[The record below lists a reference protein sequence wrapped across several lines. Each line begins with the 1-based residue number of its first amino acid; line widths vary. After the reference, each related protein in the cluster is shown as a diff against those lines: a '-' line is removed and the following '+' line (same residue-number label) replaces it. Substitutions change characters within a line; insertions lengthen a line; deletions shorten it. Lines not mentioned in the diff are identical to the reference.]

1 MEVRENFPGIFISSF
16 FGKNAVPLLYDN
28 RCGFIME
35 TNVQLELAYN
45 FLQYTGVNVFLTGK
59 AGTGKTTF
67 LHRLKRLSPK
77 RMIVLAPTGVA
88 AINAGGVTIHS
99 FFQLPFG
106 PYRAPLTNE
115 LPETKERFTNKFS
128 KEKIDIIRSLDLLV
142 IDEISMVRADLLDAV
157 HDVLCRYRDKTRPF
171 GGVQLLMIGDLQQL
185 APIVKEEEWSLLRTY
200 YKSPFFFNSLAL
212 QQTSYVSIELT
223 QVYRQCDGEFIRLLN
238 AIRGNCAD
246 QTVFDLLN
254 RRYIPGFKPGK
265 EEGYITL
272 TTHNAQA
279 QLINSRE
286 LEEIPASAY
295 SFLAEV
301 KDNFPAYAFPT
312 EECLVLKKGAQVLFV
327 KNDSSPE
334 KRYYNGKI
342 GKITEIGAERIRVKC
357 ADDRKEIEVGKEEW
371 TNTKY
376 TIDPETKE
384 ITETIE
390 GVFRQYPLKTA
401 WAITIHKSQGLTF
414 ERAII
419 DAGAAFTHGQ
429 VYVALSRC
437 KTLEGLV
444 LSSPLKNNVLIS
456 DRTVESFTER
466 VEKSQPDAIDLEKAR
481 LQYYTELVTD
491 LFDFMLLWK
500 RLQRVAWVFGEH
512 LGKLY
517 PEWTARYRQARENC
531 FSEIVS
537 VGEKFKIQLT
547 RLIAASENAEQDKR
561 IRERISKGVIYFSEK
576 LQTIV
581 LDLLENSV
589 LEIDNKEVR
598 KIAEEALGRLQQEAA
613 VKQETLTAA
622 ENGFS
627 VKSYLAARSR
637 AMLEKPRIK
646 MRKSTDK
653 IDISADIGHPELYN
667 RLRHWRKEEADRL
680 KLPVYTIMQQK
691 ALLGVA
697 NTLPTSGKELL
708 KIPGIG
714 KKVMEKYGKK
724 LLEIVDEFRWGI
736 NEPE

>member
-1 MEVRENFPGIFISSF
+1 M
-16 FGKNAVPLLYDN
+16 YDH
-28 RCGFIME
+28 RRGFSME
-35 TNVQLELAYN
+35 TNVQLDLAYN

-106 PYRAPLTNE
+106 PYIPARIQE
-115 LPETKERFTNKFS
+115 LPVTKERFTNKFS
-128 KEKIDIIRSLDLLV
+128 KEKINIIRSLDLLV

-157 HDVLCRYRDKTRPF
+157 HDVLCRYRDKSRPF

-185 APIVKEEEWSLLRTY
+185 APVVKEEEWNLLKTY
-200 YKSPFFFNSLAL
+200 YQSPFFFNSLAL
-212 QQTSYVSIELT
+212 QQTSYISIELT
-223 QVYRQCDGEFIRLLN
+223 QIYRQCDREFIRLLN

-246 QTVFDLLN
+246 KTVFDLLN
-254 RRYIPGFKPGK
+254 RRYVPDFKPDK

-286 LEEIPASAY
+286 LEEIPESAY
-295 SFLAEV
+295 SFLAEI

-312 EECLVLKKGAQVLFV
+312 EERLVLKKGAQVMFV
-327 KNDSSPE
+327 KNDSSPG

-342 GKITEIGAERIRVKC
+342 GKITEISTERIRVKC
-357 ADDRKEIEVGKEEW
+357 ADDQEEIEVGKEEW

-390 GVFRQYPLKTA
+390 GVFRQYPLKMA

-419 DAGAAFTHGQ
+419 DVGAAFTHGQ

-444 LSSPLKNNVLIS
+444 LSSPLKNRALIS
-456 DRTVESFTER
+456 DRTVESFTEK
-466 VEKSQPDAIDLEKAR
+466 VEKSQPDITDLEKAR
-481 LQYYTELVTD
+481 RQYYTELVTD
-491 LFDFMLLWK
+491 LFDFTLLWK

-517 PEWTARYRQARENC
+517 PELTARYRQARENC
-531 FSEIVS
+531 YPEMVA
-537 VGEKFKIQLT
+537 VGERFRIQLT
-547 RLIAASENAEQDKR
+547 RLMAAGENAEQDKL
-561 IRERISKGVIYFSEK
+561 IGERIGKGVVYFSEK
-576 LQTIV
+576 LQAIV
-581 LDLLENSV
+581 ISLLENSV

-598 KIAEEALGRLQQEAA
+598 KIVEEALGHLQQEVT
-613 VKQETLTAA
+613 VKQGTLAAA

-646 MRKSTDK
+646 TRKSTDK
-653 IDISADIGHPELYN
+653 IDISGDLKYPELYN
-667 RLRHWRKEEADRL
+667 LLRHWRKEEADRL
-680 KLPVYTIMQQK
+680 KLPVYTIIQQK

-697 NTLPTSGKELL
+697 NTLPTSGRELL

-714 KKVMEKYGKK
+714 KKVIEKYGKK
-724 LLEIVDEFRWGI
+724 LLEIVDEFRLGI
-736 NEPE
+736 NKPE

>member
-1 MEVRENFPGIFISSF
+1 M
-16 FGKNAVPLLYDN
+16 YDH
-28 RCGFIME
+28 RRGFSME
-35 TNVQLELAYN
+35 TNVQLDLAYN

-106 PYRAPLTNE
+106 PYILARIQE
-115 LPETKERFTNKFS
+115 LPVTKERFTNKFS
-128 KEKIDIIRSLDLLV
+128 KEKINIIRSLDLLV

-157 HDVLCRYRDKTRPF
+157 HDVLCRYRDKSRPF

-185 APIVKEEEWSLLRTY
+185 APVVKEEEWNLLKNY
-200 YKSPFFFNSLAL
+200 YQSPFFFNSLAL
-212 QQTSYVSIELT
+212 QQTSYISIELT
-223 QVYRQCDGEFIRLLN
+223 QVYRQCDEEFIRLLN

-246 QTVFDLLN
+246 KTIFDLLN
-254 RRYIPGFKPGK
+254 RRYMPDFKPDK

-286 LEEIPASAY
+286 LEEIPESAY

-312 EECLVLKKGAQVLFV
+312 EERLVLKKGAQVMFV
-327 KNDSSPE
+327 KNDSSPG

-342 GKITEIGAERIRVKC
+342 GKITEISTERIRVKC
-357 ADDRKEIEVGKEEW
+357 MDDQEEIEVGKEEW

-419 DAGAAFTHGQ
+419 DVGAAFTHGQ

-444 LSSPLKNNVLIS
+444 LSSPLKNRALIS
-456 DRTVESFTER
+456 DRTVESFTEK
-466 VEKSQPDAIDLEKAR
+466 VEKSQPDITDLEKAR
-481 LQYYTELVTD
+481 RQYYTELVTD
-491 LFDFMLLWK
+491 LFDFTLLWK

-517 PEWTARYRQARENC
+517 PELTARYRQARENC
-531 FSEIVS
+531 YPEMVA
-537 VGEKFKIQLT
+537 VGERFRIQLT
-547 RLIAASENAEQDKR
+547 RLMAAGENAEQDKL
-561 IRERISKGVIYFSEK
+561 IGERIGKGVVYFSEK
-576 LQTIV
+576 LQAIV
-581 LDLLENSV
+581 ISLLENSV

-598 KIAEEALGRLQQEAA
+598 KIVEEALGHLQQEVT
-613 VKQETLTAA
+613 VKQETLAAA

-637 AMLEKPRIK
+637 AMLEKLRIK
-646 MRKSTDK
+646 TRKSTDK
-653 IDISADIGHPELYN
+653 IDISGDLKYPELYN
-667 RLRHWRKEEADRL
+667 LLRHWRKEEADRL
-680 KLPVYTIMQQK
+680 KLPVYTIIQQK

-697 NTLPTSGKELL
+697 NTLPTSGRELL

-714 KKVMEKYGKK
+714 KKVIEKYGKK
-724 LLEIVDEFRWGI
+724 LLEIVDEFRLGI
-736 NEPE
+736 NKPE

>member
-1 MEVRENFPGIFISSF
+1 M
-16 FGKNAVPLLYDN
+16 
-28 RCGFIME
+28 
-35 TNVQLELAYN
+35 
-45 FLQYTGVNVFLTGK
+45 
-59 AGTGKTTF
+59 
-67 LHRLKRLSPK
+67 
-77 RMIVLAPTGVA
+77 
-88 AINAGGVTIHS
+88 
-99 FFQLPFG
+99 
-106 PYRAPLTNE
+106 
-115 LPETKERFTNKFS
+115 
-128 KEKIDIIRSLDLLV
+128 
-142 IDEISMVRADLLDAV
+142 
-157 HDVLCRYRDKTRPF
+157 
-171 GGVQLLMIGDLQQL
+171 
-185 APIVKEEEWSLLRTY
+185 
-200 YKSPFFFNSLAL
+200 
-212 QQTSYVSIELT
+212 
-223 QVYRQCDGEFIRLLN
+223 
-238 AIRGNCAD
+238 
-246 QTVFDLLN
+246 
-254 RRYIPGFKPGK
+254 
-265 EEGYITL
+265 
-272 TTHNAQA
+272 
-279 QLINSRE
+279 
-286 LEEIPASAY
+286 
-295 SFLAEV
+295 
-301 KDNFPAYAFPT
+301 
-312 EECLVLKKGAQVLFV
+312 FV

-342 GKITEIGAERIRVKC
+342 GKITAIGAERIRVKC
-357 ADDRKEIEVGKEEW
+357 ADDREEIEVGKEEW

-724 LLEIVDEFRWGI
+724 LLEIVDEFRLGI